1 MKLTVL
7 GSGTSVPHPKR
18 ASSGYFVEANSGTIL
33 LDCSGSIATRMAA
46 AGLNWPELDAVWISH
61 FHLDHVGGL
70 PSLLAGTK
78 HASEMRNRS
87 KPLQIVGPVGLK
99 GLIDRF
105 DAVRGYK
112 LYEQPFPVEIIEVEP
127 QEPFEIAGMK
137 AVTLKTPHT
146 PESLAIHLRDNDETT
161 CVYSAD
167 TGFTLELAAF
177 ARLCDLF
184 ILECSFPAEKPA
196 EKHLD
201 LAEAMYIIRKTK
213 PKRAML
219 THFYPEWD
227 TINFQNE
234 VAKFD
239 APCEVV
245 EAIDGLQISVHPVES
260 DK

>member
-18 ASSGYFVEANSGTIL
+18 ASSGYFVESNNGTIL

-46 AGLNWPELDAVWISH
+46 AGLNWPELDAIWISH

-70 PSLLAGTK
+70 PSFLGGTK
-78 HASEMRNRS
+78 HAAEMRDRS
-87 KPLQIVGPVGLK
+87 RPLQIVGPVGLK
-99 GLIDRF
+99 GLVERF
-105 DAVRGYK
+105 DAVRDYK
-112 LYEQPFPVEIIEVEP
+112 LLKQPFPVEIIEVEP
-127 QEPFEIAGMK
+127 QEPFEIGGMI
-137 AVTLKTPHT
+137 AVALKTPHT
-146 PESLAIHLRDNDETT
+146 PESLAIHVRDSDETT
-161 CVYSAD
+161 LVYSAD

-184 ILECSFPAEKPA
+184 ILECSFPADKPA

-201 LAEAMYIIRKTK
+201 LAEAMYIIRKAK

-227 TINFQNE
+227 KVDLQEE
-234 VAKFD
+234 VARFD
-239 APCEVV
+239 PPCEVV
-245 EAIDGLQISVHPVES
+245 EATDGLVV
-260 DK
+260 